1 MIGGDGGAEADVRVV
16 VPDEAPVLT
25 SGAARVLLRI
35 VREAQVRA
43 ESNVDELGQ
52 EAA

>member
-1 MIGGDGGAEADVRVV
+1 MTGRDRDVEEDVRVV
-16 VPDEAPVLT
+16 VPEEAPVLT

-35 VREAQVRA
+35 VRDAQVRT
-43 ESNVDELGQ
+43 ESTDEVGR